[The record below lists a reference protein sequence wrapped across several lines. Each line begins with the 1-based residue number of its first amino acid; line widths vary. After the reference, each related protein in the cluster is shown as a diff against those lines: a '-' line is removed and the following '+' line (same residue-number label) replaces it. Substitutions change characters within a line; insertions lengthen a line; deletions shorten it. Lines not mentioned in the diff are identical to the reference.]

1 MLFFIAELS
10 ITCLSFLLCLFF
22 HRELFIL
29 FCLNKTELNLDQ
41 SCFFALSYE
50 SDVAQQTFWIV
61 IARKSQVQLITLMI
75 TMHYKAEEALMRLL
89 VTPVS
94 NLSNVL
100 LSHFTLL
107 PSGLT
112 HKKRR
117 KGNRN
122 HRLRYMQCPDACSV
136 VTLRVFARNA
146 PMFVQI
152 EIHGVRS
159 ILSMMLSSFGRI
171 WQRRHMKIYIFL
183 FQRCFC
189 IYTAVLYSSIA

>member
-1 MLFFIAELS
+1 
-10 ITCLSFLLCLFF
+10 
-22 HRELFIL
+22 
-29 FCLNKTELNLDQ
+29 
-41 SCFFALSYE
+41 
-50 SDVAQQTFWIV
+50 
-61 IARKSQVQLITLMI
+61 
-75 TMHYKAEEALMRLL
+75 MRLL

-107 PSGLT
+107 PSGLMQK
-112 HKKRR
+112 KKRR

-122 HRLRYMQCPDACSV
+122 HGLRLRYIQCPDACSV

-152 EIHGVRS
+152 EIHGVRG
-159 ILSMMLSSFGRI
+159 ILSLMLSSFGRI

-189 IYTAVLYSSIA
+189 IYSTVLYSSIAQCDFLWECGQAIDHQAFLRVLLSMITTWVQHHFTLDLPRPPDHQLRSQISAFN